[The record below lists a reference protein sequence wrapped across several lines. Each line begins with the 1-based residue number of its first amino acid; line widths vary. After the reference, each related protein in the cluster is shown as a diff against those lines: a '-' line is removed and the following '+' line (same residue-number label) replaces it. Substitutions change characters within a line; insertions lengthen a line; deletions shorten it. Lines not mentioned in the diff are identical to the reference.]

1 MTDLTS
7 ARGSE
12 SGAPPLGEIIQLMR
26 QAHGSDL
33 SVFDEAFLAKSLAR
47 RIEASPCDTAA
58 AYLERLAQ
66 DGTEADALLRSL
78 NVSYS
83 EFFRDPLAFALI
95 EQQLLPG
102 LMESAKQAGSNE
114 IRVWSAGC
122 ATGQEA
128 WSVAMLLDELTRT
141 QDRPMAYR
149 IIATDLSEPDLAFA
163 SAGVYSAEAVGN
175 VRTCQLRECFLR
187 QGTAFAIAPR
197 LREHVTFSVFDLLS
211 TQSRSPA
218 TSIYG
223 GFDLVLCSNVLLYYG
238 LQTQG
243 LILNKLRRSMA
254 AGGYLVVGETERAIV
269 ERTGGFR
276 AVAAPASVFDI
287 LNRAA

>member
-7 ARGSE
+7 AHSSE
-12 SGAPPLGEIIQLMR
+12 SGAPPLGEIIELMR
-26 QAHGSDL
+26 LAHGRDL

-66 DGTEADALLRSL
+66 DGTEADALLLSL

-83 EFFRDPLAFALI
+83 EFFRNPLAFALL

-102 LMESAKQAGSNE
+102 LIESAKQAASNE

-128 WSVAMLLDELTRT
+128 WSLAMLLDELTRT

-149 IIATDLSEPDLAFA
+149 IIATDLSESDLAFA

-175 VRTCQLRECFLR
+175 VRTRQLRECFLQ

-243 LILNKLRRSMA
+243 LILKKLSRSMA
-254 AGGYLVVGETERAIV
+254 TGGYLVVGETERAIV
-269 ERTGGFR
+269 ERTGGFH
-276 AVAAPASVFDI
+276 AVAAPASVFQ
-287 LNRAA
+287 LTAG

>member
-1 MTDLTS
+1 MTHLTS

-12 SGAPPLGEIIQLMR
+12 SGASPLAEIIQLMR
-26 QAHGSDL
+26 QAHGRDL

-47 RIEASPCDTAA
+47 RIEASPCDSAA
-58 AYLERLAQ
+58 AYLDRLAQ
-66 DGTEADALLRSL
+66 DGPEADALLLSL

-83 EFFRDPLAFALI
+83 EFFRNPLAFALL

-102 LMESAKQAGSNE
+102 LIESAKQAGSNE

-149 IIATDLSEPDLAFA
+149 IIATDLSEPDLSFA
-163 SAGVYSAEAVGN
+163 SAGVYNAEAVGN
-175 VRTCQLRECFLR
+175 VRTRQLRECFLR

-197 LREHVTFSVFDLLS
+197 LRQYVAFSVFDLLG
-211 TQSRSPA
+211 TQSHSPA

-243 LILNKLRRSMA
+243 LILKKLRRSMA
-254 AGGYLVVGETERAIV
+254 AGGYLMVGETELAIA

-276 AVAAPASVFDI
+276 AVTAPASV
-287 LNRAA
+287 LQLTAG

>member
-1 MTDLTS
+1 MTHFTS
-7 ARGSE
+7 ARGGE
-12 SGAPPLGEIIQLMR
+12 SGAPPLGEIIELMR
-26 QAHGSDL
+26 LAHGRDL

-47 RIEASPCDTAA
+47 RIEASPCDSAA

-66 DGTEADALLRSL
+66 DVTEADALLRSL

-83 EFFRDPLAFALI
+83 EFFRNPLAFALL

-102 LMESAKQAGSNE
+102 LIESAKQAGSNE

-175 VRTCQLRECFLR
+175 VRTRQLRECFLR

-197 LREHVTFSVFDLLS
+197 LREYVAFSVFDLLG

-243 LILNKLRRSMA
+243 LILKKLRRSMA
-254 AGGYLVVGETERAIV
+254 AGGYLVVGETERPIV

-276 AVAAPASVFDI
+276 AVAPPASVFQ
-287 LNRAA
+287 LAARS